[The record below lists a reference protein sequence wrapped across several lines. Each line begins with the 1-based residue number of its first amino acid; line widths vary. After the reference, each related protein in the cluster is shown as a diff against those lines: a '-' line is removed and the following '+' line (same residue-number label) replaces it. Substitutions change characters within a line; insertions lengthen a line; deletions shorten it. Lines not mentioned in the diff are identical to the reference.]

1 MLKESG
7 TSRRTT
13 MVTDYDRGE
22 GERRK
27 GGIFARAKEESGS
40 GNRVI
45 STEVIKL
52 RLMGE

>member
-13 MVTDYDRGE
+13 MVTDYDRG

-27 GGIFARAKEESGS
+27 GGIFARAKEEDDS